1 MDILD
6 ALKSICIFNTSMRRN
21 SNHIHLL
28 TAVPRE
34 QKKIHFLH
42 WNIVNQSLF
51 RGGGKHVI
59 IINLINLIN
68 LTSLYNMTNQA
79 KEVAERHKLTLIDQI
94 GDLED
99 HFLFEAPHVSK
110 R

>member
-1 MDILD
+1 MHKAAPQQKNPWSTPVNMINLVDLVD
-6 ALKSICIFNTSMRRN
+6 
-21 SNHIHLL
+21 L
-28 TAVPRE
+28 T
-34 QKKIHFLH
+34 
-42 WNIVNQSLF
+42 
-51 RGGGKHVI
+51 
-59 IINLINLIN
+59 NLINMTN
-68 LTSLYNMTNQA
+68 LTNLTNQA

>member
-1 MDILD
+1 MEH
-6 ALKSICIFNTSMRRN
+6 C
-21 SNHIHLL
+21 
-28 TAVPRE
+28 E
-34 QKKIHFLH
+34 
-42 WNIVNQSLF
+42 LF

-68 LTSLYNMTNQA
+68 LVNLTNLTNMTNQA

>member
-59 IINLINLIN
+59 IINL
-68 LTSLYNMTNQA
+68 TNMTNQA

-99 HFLFEAPHVSK
+99 HYLFEAPHVSK